1 MNWYKRQLKRESS
14 NDPMF
19 SHQKFLQRLNNY
31 GAIIESE
38 GDGSRKTLLN
48 LNNGKRS
55 KFHTHE
61 REDIGIGVVK
71 RVLRELDIDYS
82 EFIKFKKPI
91 QKVVQ
96 EEDQN
101 KKPEIPDWQKQPW
114 FQQQM
119 EYADNVENKY

>member
-71 RVLRELDIDYS
+71 RVLRELESQYRKWYRKK
-82 EFIKFKKPI
+82 IKIKN
-91 QKVVQ
+91 QKFLIGKNNRGFN
-96 EEDQN
+96 N
-101 KKPEIPDWQKQPW
+101 KWI
-114 FQQQM
+114 M
-119 EYADNVENKY
+119 LIM